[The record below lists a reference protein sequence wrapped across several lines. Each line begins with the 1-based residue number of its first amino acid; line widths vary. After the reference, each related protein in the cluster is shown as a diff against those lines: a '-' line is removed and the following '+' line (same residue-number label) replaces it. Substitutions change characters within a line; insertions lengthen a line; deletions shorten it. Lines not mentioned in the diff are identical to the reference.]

1 MKKRIAIFLDAEK
14 NSGGAY
20 QELVYMIEK
29 IDRLNNDQIE
39 IVIISTDSNL
49 KLTLGGKQSKTYY
62 LSMNAF
68 ERYVS
73 FLRNYGPFVRR
84 LKKYFFFKNKLETF
98 LKKIKVDLVYFTGPS
113 QYSLYLEDT
122 DFIITVPDV
131 SHRENIEFPE
141 WTKSSEFQ
149 RRDEILSKS
158 TIKAVAVI
166 TNANIIKD
174 KIAFFYSVSK
184 ERIYVINHQPCV
196 AISKFTKIDQN
207 LFDNFKKIYKLPE
220 KYIFYPAM
228 YFPHK
233 NHKCVIDAIKILKSE
248 YNVNLYAVFCGS
260 DKGYLKKIKKYV
272 QEQKQSE
279 NIIFLD
285 FVESKYLPYL
295 YLNSLALAMPTFSG
309 PTNIPPWEAFKIGVP
324 VLYSDI
330 YNIKEVYKD
339 AVYYINP
346 LDPKSLASGILNIIN
361 NNNLREKL
369 IGNGKKLLNSIDVDK
384 EFGQF
389 FDIINKREKIKQ
401 SWNFRN

>member
-1 MKKRIAIFLDAEK
+1 
-14 NSGGAY
+14 
-20 QELVYMIEK
+20 
-29 IDRLNNDQIE
+29 
-39 IVIISTDSNL
+39 
-49 KLTLGGKQSKTYY
+49 
-62 LSMNAF
+62 
-68 ERYVS
+68 
-73 FLRNYGPFVRR
+73 
-84 LKKYFFFKNKLETF
+84 
-98 LKKIKVDLVYFTGPS
+98 
-113 QYSLYLEDT
+113 
-122 DFIITVPDV
+122 
-131 SHRENIEFPE
+131 
-141 WTKSSEFQ
+141 
-149 RRDEILSKS
+149 
-158 TIKAVAVI
+158 
-166 TNANIIKD
+166 
-174 KIAFFYSVSK
+174 
-184 ERIYVINHQPCV
+184 
-196 AISKFTKIDQN
+196 
-207 LFDNFKKIYKLPE
+207 
-220 KYIFYPAM
+220 M